1 MIDRQT
7 FGPQTAAYYTL
18 GCKLN
23 FAETSTIG
31 RMLEERGIRRARN
44 GEPVDICIINTCSVT
59 ELADKKCRQTIRRIS
74 RQHPEAVVVVTGCYA
89 QLKPEEIARI
99 PGVDMVL
106 GAGEKGKIAQY
117 LDKLQKKKKPTY
129 SPPPV
134 RKSTISPLRVH
145 EATAHATFSKC
156 KTAATISAHIARYPT
171 PGAEAAMDTSPTLW
185 SKPVTW
191 LVKAVMRSF

>member
-117 LDKLQKKKKPTY
+117 LDKLQKKMQPTY

-156 KTAATISAHIARYPT
+156 KTAATISAHIARYLT

>member
-106 GAGEKGKIAQY
+106 GAGEKGQNSPIPRQTAKKRRNRHIHHPQSGNRQFRPFMFTRRPHTLLSQSARR
-117 LDKLQKKKKPTY
+117 LRLFLLILHDTLRPGQKPQWTHRRPCGA
-129 SPPPV
+129 SP
-134 RKSTISPLRVH
+134 
-145 EATAHATFSKC
+145 
-156 KTAATISAHIARYPT
+156 
-171 PGAEAAMDTSPTLW
+171 
-185 SKPVTW
+185 
-191 LVKAVMRSF
+191 

>member
-117 LDKLQKKKKPTY
+117 LDKQKKKPTY

>member
-117 LDKLQKKKKPTY
+117 LDKLQTTY